1 MTGKDF
7 AWIEIEGVNGE
18 VYSPELGPDDYL
30 ISPLSIPGRVSKTAR
45 RSGFELKT
53 GSTPIPDL
61 PAVVGLKGETKCPD
75 LRGAIVET
83 ERLRAAKRDQLQS
96 RIYAVGSED
105 ITPPSNVRKS
115 PPKPDQP
122 ASGNQTEKHEG
133 TKSKNKKAQGTVVL
147 AVVIGTEGTI
157 QRVHVT
163 RSVSSELDKKA
174 AEEVARWTFD
184 PARKKGL
191 PVPMEMM
198 VEVNFTLY

>member
-1 MTGKDF
+1 MAGKEF

-30 ISPLSIPGRVSKTAR
+30 ISPLSISGRVSKAAR
-45 RSGFELKT
+45 KSGFELKT
-53 GSTPIPDL
+53 GSTPIADL
-61 PAVVGLKGETKCPD
+61 PGVIEVNGESKCPD
-75 LRGAIVET
+75 LRGAIFET
-83 ERLRAAKRDQLQS
+83 ERRRAAKRDQLQS
-96 RIYAVGSED
+96 RIYTVGSED

-115 PPKPDQP
+115 PPKSDQP
-122 ASGNQTEKHEG
+122 ASANQTEKDGG

-157 QRVHVT
+157 QRVRVT
-163 RSVSSELDKKA
+163 RSVSPELDKKA

-191 PVPMEMM
+191 PVPVEMM